1 MLYGD
6 LTNNQKK
13 QRMTQVA
20 RSSSRPWTLVG
31 LAIALLAMPLVMAVF
46 NGLAIPRTTANIMG
60 REAVVIALAVC
71 LLVLIRRKEHLGLH
85 SVGLRRSST
94 GNFLLWVVITLVGVA
109 AAIAA
114 SLGMITFAGW
124 TFGSGSEPLPLWV
137 TLIVVMRAGFVEELF
152 YRGYAI
158 ERLESL
164 TGNRLLAVGLPLLL
178 FALFHYRQGWAGITI
193 ALLTG
198 AVLTAVYL
206 YKRNLWITITAHFLV
221 DFVPNVLLPLVS
233 SDS

>member
-1 MLYGD
+1 
-6 LTNNQKK
+6 
-13 QRMTQVA
+13 MTQMPQTTS
-20 RSSSRPWTLVG
+20 RSWTLVG
-31 LAIALLAMPLVMAVF
+31 LAIALIAMPVVMALF
-46 NGLAIPRTTANIMG
+46 NGLEVPRTAANVTI
-60 REAVVIALAVC
+60 REALVIILAVC
-71 LLVLIRRKEHLGLH
+71 LLALIRNKEHLGLK
-85 SVGLRRSST
+85 SVGLRRAPI
-94 GNFLLWVVITLVGVA
+94 GNFLLWVVITLAGVA

-114 SLGMITFAGW
+114 SLGVITFAGW
-124 TFGSGSEPLPLWV
+124 KFGSGSEPLPLWV

-164 TGNRLLAVGLPLLL
+164 TGSRLLAIGLPLLL

-198 AVLTAVYL
+198 AVLTGVYV

-221 DFVPNVLLPLVS
+221 DFVPNIVLPLFS